1 MQVKKGEFVIV
12 DVDTVQPGQQKPR
25 DKKDIKDGTSSPQEL
40 EDAPEDVETPDLDPN
55 AKTGPRYERN
65 PSKGSKTSTTK
76 TYASKQAMGAGGSKA
91 KVSAMWENATRAAMA
106 SAGASLSEKGRRLLM
121 DLKTTKPKINWKKK
135 LKKFMDSALNQW
147 EETLPNKRFLASG
160 DILYGRK
167 RAGKDTLRT
176 LVLPVDTSGSISKE
190 QIKTF
195 ISEVLY
201 LSTKMDIDT
210 TYIIYCSDDI
220 DAIDIVKK
228 GGKPDFGKIA
238 STGGNAKG
246 FIPPFAWIQ
255 KEKINPSVVIYLT
268 DSFAEYPNKSSY
280 GINKYVK
287 RVFWF
292 ICEKGKSFNIPPFG
306 EYIHVPMDS
315 KGNFI

>member
-12 DVDTVQPGQQKPR
+12 DVDTVEPGQQKPQDG
-25 DKKDIKDGTSSPQEL
+25 DKKDGTSSPQEL
-40 EDAPEDVETPDLDPN
+40 EKAPDDVETPKLDPN
-55 AKTGPRYERN
+55 AKIGPGYERN
-65 PSKGSKTSTTK
+65 PSQGTKTSTK

-91 KVSAMWENATRAAMA
+91 KVSAMWENATRAAMS
-106 SAGASLSEKGRRLLM
+106 SAGASLSEKGRRLLI
-121 DLKTTKPKINWKKK
+121 DLRTTKPKIDWKKE
-135 LKKFMDSALNQW
+135 LKKFMDSALNKW
-147 EETLPNKRFLASG
+147 EETLPNRRFLGSG

-255 KEKINPSVVIYLT
+255 KQKINPSVLIYLT
-268 DSFAEYPNKSSY
+268 DSFAQYPDKSSY
-280 GINKYVK
+280 GINNYVK

-292 ICEKGKSFNIPPFG
+292 ICEKGKNFNVPPFG
-306 EYIHVPMDS
+306 KYIHVPMDS
-315 KGNFI
+315 KGNFV

>member
-12 DVDTVQPGQQKPR
+12 DVDTVEPGKQKPLDPKDPVNPQPG
-25 DKKDIKDGTSSPQEL
+25 GFQEL
-40 EDAPEDVETPDLDPN
+40 ETAPEDVKTPKLDPK
-55 AKTGPRYERN
+55 AKTGPGYERN
-65 PSKGSKTSTTK
+65 ASQGSKTSTK
-76 TYASKQAMGAGGSKA
+76 NYAAKQSMGSGGSKA
-91 KVSAMWENATRAAMA
+91 KVSAMWENATRAAMS
-106 SAGASLSEKGRRLLM
+106 SAGSSLSAKGKRLLM
-121 DLKTTKPKINWKKK
+121 DLKTTKPKIDWKKE
-135 LKKFMDSALNQW
+135 LKKFMDSALNKW
-147 EETLPNKRFLASG
+147 EETLPNRRFLGSG

-220 DAIDIVKK
+220 DSIDIVKK

-255 KEKINPSVVIYLT
+255 EQKINPSVVIYLT

-280 GINKYVK
+280 GISKYVN

-292 ICEKGKSFNIPPFG
+292 ICEKGRNFNVPPFG
-306 EYIHVPMDS
+306 KYIHVPMDS
-315 KGNFI
+315 KGNFV

>member
-12 DVDTVQPGQQKPR
+12 DVDTVVPGEQKP
-25 DKKDIKDGTSSPQEL
+25 KGPVNPAPGGFQEL
-40 EDAPEDVETPDLDPN
+40 EIAPEDAETAKLDTK
-55 AKTGPRYERN
+55 AKIGPGYERN
-65 PSKGSKTSTTK
+65 VSQGNKTSTK
-76 TYASKQAMGAGGSKA
+76 TYTAKQTLGSGGSKA
-91 KVSAMWENATRAAMA
+91 KVSAMWENATRAAIA
-106 SAGASLSEKGRRLLM
+106 SAGGSLSEKGKRLLM
-121 DLKTTKPKINWKKK
+121 DLRTTKPKIDWKKE
-135 LKKFMDSALNQW
+135 LKKFMDSALNKW
-147 EETLPNKRFLASG
+147 EETLPNRRFLGSG

-220 DAIDIVKK
+220 DSIDIVKK

-255 KEKINPSVVIYLT
+255 KQKINPSVVIYLT
-268 DSFAEYPNKSSY
+268 DSFAEYPDKSSY
-280 GINKYVK
+280 GINSYVK

-292 ICEKGKSFNIPPFG
+292 ICEKGKNFNTPPFG
-306 EYIHVPMDS
+306 KYIHVPMDS
-315 KGNFI
+315 KGNFV

>member
-1 MQVKKGEFVIV
+1 
-12 DVDTVQPGQQKPR
+12 
-25 DKKDIKDGTSSPQEL
+25 
-40 EDAPEDVETPDLDPN
+40 
-55 AKTGPRYERN
+55 
-65 PSKGSKTSTTK
+65 
-76 TYASKQAMGAGGSKA
+76 
-91 KVSAMWENATRAAMA
+91 MWENATRAAMS
-106 SAGASLSEKGRRLLM
+106 SAGASLSEKGRRLLV
-121 DLKTTKPKINWKKK
+121 DLRTTKPKIDWKKE
-135 LKKFMDSALNQW
+135 LKKFMDSALNKW
-147 EETLPNKRFLASG
+147 EETLPNRRFLGSG

-255 KEKINPSVVIYLT
+255 KQKINPSVVIYLT
-268 DSFAEYPNKSSY
+268 DSFAEYPDKSSY
-280 GINKYVK
+280 GINNYVK
-287 RVFWF
+287 RIFWF
-292 ICEKGKSFNIPPFG
+292 ICEKGKNFNVPPFG
-306 EYIHVPMDS
+306 KYIHVPMDS
-315 KGNFI
+315 KGNFV